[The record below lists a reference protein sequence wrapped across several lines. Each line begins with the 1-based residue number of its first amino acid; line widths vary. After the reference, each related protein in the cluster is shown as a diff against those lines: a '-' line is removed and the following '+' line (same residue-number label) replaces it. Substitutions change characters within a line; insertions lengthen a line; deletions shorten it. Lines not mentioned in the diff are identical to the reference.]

1 METNYWK
8 AMLEQAEM
16 FEKDKQLDLA
26 QHLYNAALQLIPE
39 AERSLRALILL
50 RRGAIAYR
58 LHNSQ
63 GALDDFTAAM
73 KAAPELARRFD
84 GDFSKYYEESCHS
97 K

>member
-8 AMLEQAEM
+8 EMLEQAEM
-16 FEKDKQLDLA
+16 FEKDKQFDLA
-26 QHLYNAALQLIPE
+26 QHLYNVALQLLPE
-39 AERSLRALILL
+39 AERSLRALVLL

-73 KAAPELARRFD
+73 NTDPELARRFD
-84 GDFSKYYEESCHS
+84 GDFSKYYEESCHN